1 MQMILNKP
9 LHELMQEIDTRW
21 NSMCNV
27 MARFL
32 EQTALAAVDSKIESL
47 TLVECSAI
55 QQLLIG
61 LRLFNVMPL
70 QLSSKTHY

>member
-1 MQMILNKP
+1 
-9 LHELMQEIDTRW
+9 
-21 NSMCNV
+21 MCNV